1 MLSSQIREP
10 NNPQYVAKEIEQ
22 FIEDNQLDL
31 ATKKLMDFAT
41 DFGRYR
47 NRRSEA
53 LDIRRSYNQWR
64 EENRLYKG
72 SQKVRED
79 LTCLVQRM
87 VDFIDQILNENPRF
101 SQKKIIDI
109 QDEQKNNINY
119 ENNTSQINPQ
129 PSTIDRGSE
138 ISSTSDH
145 QETINDQMES
155 VHQSQEDSDKDSSRD
170 SWQKKRERFRE
181 SQQDEP
187 IAPVVQDPDLTSD
200 YFNTVFLGQNIKK
213 KYRGKSTDFTLFVDQ
228 LRLNY
233 GEITSLVGENG
244 NGKTTLL
251 RIVAG
256 QLKESSGKIEYP
268 ALSRKRKPKNRDFI
282 SIKQQIAYIPQELPK
297 WSGLLIDNL
306 HFSAAIHGITGEDN
320 EFEVDFIISRLGLD
334 KYRNSIWSEISGG
347 FKMRFALAK
356 ALLWNPKILVLDEP
370 LANLDVNTQML
381 FLEDLRDIADSTEN
395 RKAIILSSQHLHE
408 VESITDNIIFIS
420 NGSASYNGSLQ
431 NFGEDRTA
439 NSFEFVCNLSKNE
452 LMNVLEEIDYSK
464 IDIVIHYHY
473 IITTSRSVTSGILFT
488 LFSEKGIDVSFF
500 RDISKSTRRLFS
512 DQASK

>member
-10 NNPQYVAKEIEQ
+10 DNPQFVAREIEQ

-41 DFGRYR
+41 NFGRYR

-64 EENRLYKG
+64 EDNRLYKG
-72 SQKVRED
+72 SQKVKED
-79 LTCLVQRM
+79 LTGLVQRI
-87 VDFIDQILNENPRF
+87 VDFIDQILNENRNP
-101 SQKKIIDI
+101 SQKEIIHI
-109 QDEQKNNINY
+109 QNKKQND
-119 ENNTSQINPQ
+119 INPEN
-129 PSTIDRGSE
+129 D
-138 ISSTSDH
+138 ISQTSPQVTMPIQESSISPTSD
-145 QETINDQMES
+145 QETINDQIKS
-155 VHQSQEDSDKDSSRD
+155 RPQSKQYSGQDISSDP
-170 SWQKKRERFRE
+170 WQAKRERFKDT
-181 SQQDEP
+181 QKNKP
-187 IAPVVQDPDLTSD
+187 TAPVGQSPELRRD
-200 YFNTVFLGQNIKK
+200 YFNTVFLGRNIKK
-213 KYRGKSTDFTLFVDQ
+213 KYSGKSTDFTLFVDE
-228 LRLNY
+228 LSLKY

-251 RIVAG
+251 RIVAS
-256 QLKESSGKIEYP
+256 QLKESSDKIEYP
-268 ALSRKRKPKNRDFI
+268 ALARKRQSKNIDFI

-320 EFEVDFIISRLGLD
+320 EFEVNFIISRLGLD
-334 KYRNSIWSEISGG
+334 KYRNSTWSEISGG

-381 FLEDLRDIADSTEN
+381 FLEDLRDFADSTEN
-395 RKAIILSSQHLHE
+395 RKSIILSSQHLHE
-408 VESITDNIIFIS
+408 VESITDNIIFIR

-431 NFGEDRTA
+431 DFGEDRTD
-439 NSFEFVCNLSKNE
+439 NSFEFVCNLSKSE
-452 LMNVLEEIDYSK
+452 LMNVLEDIDYSK

-473 IITTSRSVTSGILFT
+473 IITTSRAVTSAMLFS
-488 LFSEKGIDVSFF
+488 LFSEKGIDISFF

-512 DQASK
+512 DQATNE